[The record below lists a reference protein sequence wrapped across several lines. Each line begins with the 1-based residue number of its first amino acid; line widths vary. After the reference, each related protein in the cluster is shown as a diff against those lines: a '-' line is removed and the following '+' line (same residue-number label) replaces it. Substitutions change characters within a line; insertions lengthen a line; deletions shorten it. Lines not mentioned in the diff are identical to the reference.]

1 MKAAVGLD
9 CYAAKLMF
17 GDWIWWSDQVNGLI
31 RLVSPQGFVAGR
43 LANLSPEQSS
53 LNKQLFGVVGSQM
66 SGQPQSGQLSAY
78 SAADLAQL
86 FGAGIDVIA
95 NPQPGGAFWGV
106 RGGRNTASDPSR
118 NGDNYVRLT
127 NYIAQSL
134 SVGMGQYV
142 GQVISDSLFANIRG
156 TLLSFLQNMVNQGLL
171 GLLGGALP
179 YSVICDTSNNS
190 SSRVGLGYV
199 QADVQVQFQAINDFF
214 IINLEGG
221 QTVQVAKQTLPNGQP
236 GQ

>member
-1 MKAAVGLD
+1 
-9 CYAAKLMF
+9 
-17 GDWIWWSDQVNGLI
+17 
-31 RLVSPQGFVAGR
+31 
-43 LANLSPEQSS
+43 
-53 LNKQLFGVVGSQM
+53 
-66 SGQPQSGQLSAY
+66 
-78 SAADLAQL
+78 
-86 FGAGIDVIA
+86 
-95 NPQPGGAFWGV
+95 
-106 RGGRNTASDPSR
+106 
-118 NGDNYVRLT
+118 VRLT